1 MTASHPLAPIP
12 MRQGRKRPSEPG
24 NKRQIFTISLYRLLL
39 ATKPE
44 LGVRPPWSGGDSIR
58 VL

>member
-1 MTASHPLAPIP
+1 MFAK
-12 MRQGRKRPSEPG
+12 GRKRPSEPG